1 MADNFSFPIP
11 KELLEPFIK
20 EAVATSIVGAL
31 GDGTKLITQA
41 VQEVLR
47 KKVDKDGDISKYS
60 SENKYSLIDVLAQKE
75 IKKIVLEVLKEY
87 AQTLRP
93 QIEEGIRV
101 ALNQGAQNL
110 GVALYDRYMEDVYRE
125 LRIGFPKPA
134 KAACHDEDD

>member
-31 GDGTKLITQA
+31 GDGTQLITQA

-47 KKVDKDGDISKYS
+47 KKVDKDGDVSKYS
-60 SENKYSLIDVLAQKE
+60 SENKYSLIDILAQKE

-87 AQTLRP
+87 AHTLRP
-93 QIEEGIRV
+93 QIEEGIRS
-101 ALNQGAQNL
+101 ALNSGAQNL
-110 GVALYDRYMEDVYRE
+110 GAALYERYMEDVYRE
-125 LRIGFPKPA
+125 LRIGCPKPHRS
-134 KAACHDEDD
+134 ACNDEDD